1 VEEGIME
8 GITSFAFAG
17 LFSMFILS
25 LNFSFLL
32 HIKLKNMSNK
42 FEEME
47 QQMGRSKESDRLIIE
62 ELDDI
67 VRLME
72 KIEPAL
78 DKVISK

>member
-1 VEEGIME
+1 ME
-8 GITSFAFAG
+8 DITSFAFAG

-47 QQMGRSKESDRLIIE
+47 NQMGKSKESDKLIIE

-72 KIEPAL
+72 KLEPAL

>member
-1 VEEGIME
+1 ME

-32 HIKLKNMSNK
+32 HIKLKNMSKK

-47 QQMGRSKESDRLIIE
+47 QQMGKSKESDKLIIE